1 MTLRKILLSSG
12 KNLKK
17 LVGNDEMLAFPSSTG
32 SAANIYWQLFT
43 AELTGLL
50 KEFRIKAANSN
61 SVRFALYSD
70 VASAPDA
77 LIGYTLSTPVSAGQW
92 NKLIPVAQIP
102 VTSGTTYWIAVQMS
116 VNSTLYRQD
125 SGGTTK
131 YKAYVYADPFPDP
144 APALSL
150 TSAASWAIAGWG

>member
-1 MTLRKILLSSG
+1 MTLKKILLSSG

-43 AELTGLL
+43 ANSGGLL
-50 KEFRIKAANSN
+50 KEFRIKAAYSN
-61 SVRFALYSD
+61 SVRLALYSD

-116 VNSTLYRQD
+116 VNSTLYRLD
-125 SGGTTK
+125 SGGMTK
-131 YKAYVYADPFPDP
+131 YKTYAYADPFPDP

>member
-1 MTLRKILLSSG
+1 MTTFRKILLSSSG
-12 KNLKK
+12 KMKK
-17 LVGNDEMLAFPSSTG
+17 LVGNDETLAFPSSTG
-32 SAANIYWQLFT
+32 SASNIYWQLFT

-61 SVRFALYSD
+61 SVRLALYSD

-77 LIGYTLSTPVSAGQW
+77 LIGYTASTPVSAGQW
-92 NKLIPVAQIP
+92 NKLIAQIP
-102 VTSGTTYWIAVQMS
+102 VTSGQQYWIAIQMS
-116 VNSTLYRQD
+116 VNSTIYRQD

-131 YKAYVYADPFPDP
+131 YKTYAYADPFPDP